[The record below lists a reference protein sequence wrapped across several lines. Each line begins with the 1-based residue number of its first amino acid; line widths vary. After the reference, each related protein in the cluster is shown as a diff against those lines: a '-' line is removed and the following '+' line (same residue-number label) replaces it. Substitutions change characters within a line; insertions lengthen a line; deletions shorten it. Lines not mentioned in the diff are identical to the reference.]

1 MNKQSQDMP
10 RFLFRCD
17 VSPEAGMGHL
27 RRCSSLAMELREKG
41 AFIFFLCRAS
51 EINMAKELNGVADD
65 WTVLDWSLSPESDVQ
80 EVIRLCKQQEI
91 DVAVIDH
98 YRADEGYQKQ
108 LYSSGIHWLQFD
120 GLTRYALWADWVLNA
135 SPAAEESSYLSLKRR
150 EQLQF
155 ILGPAYAL
163 LRREFRKWQPQI
175 RFREN
180 VRRILI
186 TLGGGDD
193 AGATVFCLEAIRS
206 LDSTIERVVLASSA
220 NPHIGGITDW
230 VEKNSNSNVTLLV
243 DEQEI
248 ARNMAEADMAIIA
261 GGTTTFETAAMGL
274 PSVIIQLFDNQKY
287 NAAAWQKL
295 GAAVDTGT
303 FGGLTASA
311 FEHQVRRLI
320 GDSELRKSM
329 AYTGRAMVDCLGA
342 ERVAKILLHET

>member
-1 MNKQSQDMP
+1 MVKQSQDMP

-17 VSPEAGMGHL
+17 VSPETGMGHL

-41 AFIFFLCRAS
+41 ASIFFLCRAAKLD
-51 EINMAKELNGVADD
+51 MARELKGVTDD

-80 EVIRLCKQQEI
+80 EVIRLYKQQEI

-98 YRADEGYQKQ
+98 YRADEEYQKQ
-108 LYSSGIHWLQFD
+108 LYGSGIHWLQFD
-120 GLTRYALWADWVLNA
+120 GAARYALWADWVLNA
-135 SPAAEESSYLSLKRR
+135 SPSAEESLYLSLKRR

-163 LRREFRKWQPQI
+163 LRREFRQWQPQI

-206 LDSTIERVVLASSA
+206 LDSTTERVVLVNSA
-220 NPHIGGITDW
+220 NPRIAGITDW
-230 VEKNSNSNVTLLV
+230 VEKNSSLNVTLLIN
-243 DEQEI
+243 EQEI
-248 ARNMAEADMAIIA
+248 ARSMAEADLAIIS

-274 PSVIIQLFDNQKY
+274 PSVIIQLADNQKY
-287 NAAAWQKL
+287 NAGAWQKL
-295 GAAVDTGT
+295 GAAIDIGP
-303 FGGLTASA
+303 FDGLTASA
-311 FEHQVRRLI
+311 FKHQV
-320 GDSELRKSM
+320 DSLVNDSGLRKSM

-342 ERVAKILLHET
+342 ERVANILLHET